1 MGGRF
6 WPGWLWQAAVEAYPS
21 VPLLWFRDIDSW
33 RPCCTQTPAP
43 PPQQVSQRPICNKD
57 IFDNWSSPCSYHALL
72 YGPGCLNPDSCFIQ
86 LFHFLWNTLPFTQEN
101 LNLIRKI
108 CCLTE
113 AVFTL
118 VLGGYR
124 ADVSCTFL
132 EASPYGRRVYLR
144 HNRARL
150 LNELNS
156 SELIVKL
163 RNPMP
168 PMNEREN
175 RVGRKRWKTPL
186 RRANRIQDVKK
197 RTSSGKYD
205 GQSTV
210 TSS

>member
-1 MGGRF
+1 MQLSCAVV
-6 WPGWLWQAAVEAYPS
+6 WAWLPESRLLLHTALSFPVEHAS
-21 VPLLWFRDIDSW
+21 VYAGEYQSDS
-33 RPCCTQTPAP
+33 
-43 PPQQVSQRPICNKD
+43 
-57 IFDNWSSPCSYHALL
+57 
-72 YGPGCLNPDSCFIQ
+72 
-86 LFHFLWNTLPFTQEN
+86 EN
-101 LNLIRKI
+101 LLPNRGG
-108 CCLTE
+108 
-113 AVFTL
+113 FTL

-124 ADVSCTFL
+124 ADVSYTFL

-168 PMNEREN
+168 PMDEREN